1 MALLVGALCT
11 YPMNWWLVSH
21 HLKHGMMTVRPS
33 AAAGTGMA
41 MEGMQHEAAGGGHAG
56 HAMPEDAQAGVAAPP
71 AVGRMALVSF
81 VALAAGLAL
90 AAAIAS
96 IG

>member
-1 MALLVGALCT
+1 
-11 YPMNWWLVSH
+11 
-21 HLKHGMMTVRPS
+21 MMTVRPS
-33 AAAGTGMA
+33 AAAGTGTA
-41 MEGMQHEAAGGGHAG
+41 MEGMRHEATGGHAG
-56 HAMPEDAQAGVAAPP
+56 HAMAGNAQAGAGAPP